1 MLKIGHRGAKG
12 HRLENTLPSFQ
23 KALELGVDGIELD
36 VHLSN
41 DGVVVVLHDA
51 TVDRTTTQHGP
62 VKDFTAA
69 QLQLL
74 GIPSLEQVLAMIPA
88 SVFVN
93 IEIKAIEATLP
104 VLALIEKQMTARAVT
119 YEHFHISSFDWEVL
133 RILKNRNPNILLGVL
148 TEDDLEKALAFAER
162 IDAHSINPYFQLLT
176 VEQVTLIHQ
185 KGFKVYTWTVN
196 SPEDITFVR
205 NLNVDG
211 SISDFPDRL

>member
-12 HRLENTLPSFQ
+12 HRLENTLSSFQ

-36 VHLSN
+36 VHLSS

-51 TVDRTTTQHGP
+51 TVDRTTTQQGP

-104 VLALIEKQMTARAVT
+104 VLALIEKQMTDRAVT
-119 YEHFHISSFDWEVL
+119 YKHFHISSFDWEVL
-133 RILKNRNPNILLGVL
+133 RILKKRNPNILLGVL
-148 TEDDLEKALAFAER
+148 TEDDLGKALTFAEH